1 MVFANESD
9 PTAQAAHAASL
20 YLAGAYVASL
30 GATAYQTGAYQDQ
43 LSRYAGAYAAP
54 TVVTNANLGGL
65 TVPYD
70 GTRIETV
77 ATTRATP
84 ITDTQA
90 TEDLEQEVRVG
101 NAVKAGAYAIYN
113 TGGPIGDYSASNYQ
127 SAYVDSLWLAEA
139 SKETGRKLF

>member
-20 YLAGAYVASL
+20 YN
-30 GATAYQTGAYQDQ
+30 TGAYPSGAYTDEVA
-43 LSRYAGAYAAP
+43 RYASSYAAP
-54 TVVTNANLGGL
+54 TVVTNANLSGL

-70 GTRIETV
+70 GTRIVTV

-84 ITDTQA
+84 ITDTEN

-101 NAVKAGAYAIYN
+101 NALKAGAYKIFN
-113 TGGPIGDYSASNYQ
+113 VGGPIGDYSASNYQ

-139 SKETGRKLF
+139 SKQTGRKLF